1 MRTPREIE
9 AAMKPRCYTPEQ
21 AQELMDA
28 RDRFVESLACRG
40 RVESSDLKQL
50 DRLGR
55 FRVAGELWHLCPSQ
69 VRAELLQDSHHH
81 VRAAAQLNS
90 ASAT

>member
-1 MRTPREIE
+1 M
-9 AAMKPRCYTPEQ
+9 Q

-28 RDRFVESLACRG
+28 RNRFVESLASRE
-40 RVESSDLKQL
+40 RVESSDLRQL

-55 FRVAGELWHLCPSQ
+55 FRVADELWHLCPSE
-69 VRAELLQDSHHH
+69 VRDELRQDAHHH

-90 ASAT
+90 AKSV

>member
-9 AAMKPRCYTPEQ
+9 AAMKSRCYTRMQ

-28 RDRFVESLACRG
+28 RNRFVESLASRG

-55 FRVAGELWHLCPSQ
+55 FRVANELWHLCPCE
-69 VRAELLQDSHHH
+69 VRDELRQDAHHH

-90 ASAT
+90 ARSV

>member
-9 AAMKPRCYTPEQ
+9 AAMKPRCYTPSQ

-28 RDRFVESLACRG
+28 RDRFADLLASRG
-40 RVESSDLKQL
+40 RVDSSDLKKL

-55 FRVAGELWHLCPSQ
+55 FKVADELWHLCPSQ
-69 VRAELLQDSHHH
+69 VREELRQDAHHH
-81 VRAAAQLNS
+81 VRAAALLS
-90 ASAT
+90 GLRSS